1 MKRYF
6 SLSKNKGTAGKW
18 AKTALIGGRRVL
30 KAKRRKSTLGAT
42 SRNTTLYR
50 NPDGPFPR
58 SLNTKLV
65 YENALTAMGAGTGG
79 LLTLGTKPN
88 SAFDYDNSSGAVFGN
103 KQPLYY
109 DALLSASGPY
119 KNYKV
124 NSWKTT
130 YTVVNQGTAPIT
142 VWALPPIS
150 ATSEIDSAA
159 EADNFPGVKRMYLT
173 AKDGDCNSGSITVT
187 GNLADVY
194 PSSALSEGGM
204 IAQYNA
210 DPTYLVY
217 GGIVVQTADAG
228 SISAYAAVR
237 HEMNTTLQVIDA
249 IVS

>member
-1 MKRYF
+1 MKRYY
-6 SLSKNKGTAGKW
+6 SLSKNKGTGGKYASKAGLK
-18 AKTALIGGRRVL
+18 GRVIL
-30 KAKRRKSTLGAT
+30 KARRPRRTTGAT
-42 SRNTTLYR
+42 GKITTLSTH
-50 NPDGPFPR
+50 PDGPFPR
-58 SLNTKLV
+58 SLNTKLI

-88 SAFDYDNSSGAVFGN
+88 SAFDFDNSSGAVFGN

-109 DALLSASGPY
+109 DTLLSASGPY

-130 YTVVNQGTAPIT
+130 YHVINMGTAPIT

-159 EADNFPGVKRMYLT
+159 EADNFPGVVRMYLT
-173 AKDGDCNSGSITVT
+173 AKDGDCNSGKITVT

-194 PSSALSEGGM
+194 ASSAASEGGM
-204 IAQYNA
+204 IAAYNA

-217 GGIVVQTADAG
+217 GGIIVQTADGGA
-228 SISAYAAVR
+228 ISAYAAVR

-249 IVS
+249 LVS